1 MISALCFIQVQPGRV
16 NAAGRRIAQI
26 PGVRQVYSVTGKI
39 DLVAVIEVVDH
50 DRVAD
55 VVSDG
60 ISGVEGVQST
70 ETHIAFKTYRP
81 DDIEAGF
88 SIGVDG

>member
-1 MISALCFIQVQPGRV
+1 MISALCFIQVQPGKV
-16 NAAGRRIAQI
+16 NSAGRTIAQI
-26 PGVRQVYSVTGKI
+26 TGVRQVYSVTGKI

-60 ISGVEGVQST
+60 ISAVDGVQST
-70 ETHIAFKTYRP
+70 ETHIAFKTYSP
-81 DDIEAGF
+81 DDVEAGF
-88 SIGVDG
+88 SIGAEG

>member
-1 MISALCFIQVQPGRV
+1 MISALCFIQVQPGKV
-16 NAAGRRIAQI
+16 NAAGRAIAQI
-26 PGVRQVYSVTGKI
+26 SGVRQVYSVTGKI

-60 ISGVEGVQST
+60 ISGIDGVQST
-70 ETHIAFKTYRP
+70 ETHIAFKTYSP
-81 DDIEAGF
+81 DDVEAGF
-88 SIGVDG
+88 SIGAES

>member
-1 MISALCFIQVQPGRV
+1 MISALCFIQVQPGKV

-60 ISGVEGVQST
+60 ISGIEGVQST
-70 ETHIAFKTYRP
+70 ETHIAFKTYSP

-88 SIGVDG
+88 SIGAES

>member
-1 MISALCFIQVQPGRV
+1 MISALCFIQVQPGKV
-16 NAAGRRIAQI
+16 NSAGRAIAQI
-26 PGVRQVYSVTGKI
+26 TGVRQVYSVTGKI

-60 ISGVEGVQST
+60 ISGIDGVQST
-70 ETHIAFKTYRP
+70 ETHIAFKTYSP
-81 DDIEAGF
+81 DDVEAGF
-88 SIGVDG
+88 SIGAES

>member
-1 MISALCFIQVQPGRV
+1 MISALCFIQVQPGKV
-16 NAAGRRIAQI
+16 NSAGRAIAQI
-26 PGVRQVYSVTGKI
+26 TGVRQVYSVTGKI

-60 ISGVEGVQST
+60 ISGVDGVQAT
-70 ETHIAFKTYRP
+70 ETHIAFKTYSP
-81 DDIEAGF
+81 DDVEAGF
-88 SIGVDG
+88 SIGAES

>member
-1 MISALCFIQVQPGRV
+1 MISALCFIQVQPGKV
-16 NAAGRRIAQI
+16 NQAGRDIAKI

-39 DLVAVIEVVDH
+39 DLVALVEVTNH

-60 ISGVEGVQST
+60 ISAVDGVQST
-70 ETHIAFKTYRP
+70 ETHIAFKTYSP

-88 SIGVDG
+88 SIGAEA

>member
-1 MISALCFIQVQPGRV
+1 MISALCFIQVQPGKV
-16 NAAGRRIAQI
+16 NSAGRAIAQI
-26 PGVRQVYSVTGKI
+26 TGVRHVYSVTGKI

-60 ISGVEGVQST
+60 ISGIDGVQST
-70 ETHIAFKTYRP
+70 ETHIAFKTYSP
-81 DDIEAGF
+81 DDVEAGF
-88 SIGVDG
+88 SIGAEA

>member
-1 MISALCFIQVQPGRV
+1 MISALCFIQVQPGKV
-16 NAAGRRIAQI
+16 NSAGRTIAQI
-26 PGVRQVYSVTGKI
+26 TGVRQVYSVTGKI

-60 ISGVEGVQST
+60 ISGVDGVQST
-70 ETHIAFKTYRP
+70 ETHIAFKTYSP
-81 DDIEAGF
+81 DDVEAGF
-88 SIGVDG
+88 SIGAEG